1 MGSPGC
7 PNSVKLSQVLT
18 SLYELVSLALCQLG
32 YAAYAKLSVIMKS
45 GRVFVSLAPRVLNAI
60 INRTWQPTLG
70 GRRRPDRSWLRPLEA
85 GVASLPTFEII
96 RPKIARAAPLRG
108 TGALQ
113 VSFFLRSTY
122 QSEGFLV
129 GSVRGQRECVLETLG
144 LSCCPVPHSDL
155 EN

>member
-1 MGSPGC
+1 M
-7 PNSVKLSQVLT
+7 LD
-18 SLYELVSLALCQLG
+18 
-32 YAAYAKLSVIMKS
+32 
-45 GRVFVSLAPRVLNAI
+45 
-60 INRTWQPTLG
+60 

-85 GVASLPTFEII
+85 SVASLPTLDFI
-96 RPKIARAAPLRG
+96 RSEMALAAPLRG